1 LFNKPVD
8 KLKASDSTMRL
19 IREGTLYKPLRE
31 PKRVV
36 FLAVPHRGS
45 PMANLFFSNWIS
57 KLISLPKTLT
67 VDLLDA
73 TLVAVGD
80 IAQGGDASKH
90 LPTSIDSLSQQAPAT
105 VALSN
110 LPLPKNITF
119 HSVIGDRGKGDTP
132 NSSDGVVP
140 YWSSHVKP
148 VASEL
153 IVPSNHSVPDNSQ
166 AAEELKRI
174 LKLHLKSNH

>member
-1 LFNKPVD
+1 
-8 KLKASDSTMRL
+8 MRL

-80 IAQGGDASKH
+80 IAQGQDTNNH
-90 LPTSIDSLSQQAPAT
+90 LPTSIDSLSQNAPAT

-140 YWSSHVKP
+140 YWSSHVTP

-153 IVPSNHSVPDNSQ
+153 IVPSNHSVPDNPQ
-166 AAEELKRI
+166 ASEELKRI